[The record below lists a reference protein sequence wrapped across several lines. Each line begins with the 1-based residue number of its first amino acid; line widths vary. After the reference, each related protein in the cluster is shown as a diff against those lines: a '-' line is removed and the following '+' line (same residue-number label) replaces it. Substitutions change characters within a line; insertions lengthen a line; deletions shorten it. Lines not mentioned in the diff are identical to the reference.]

1 MSDRGEPNVSIRDRD
16 RPRRSC
22 LSVPGSSEKML
33 AKAVGLPADMVII
46 DLEDAVAPAQKDA
59 ARAATVQAIGAHD
72 WGSKVVCVRINDWTS
87 PWTVFDALALVEG
100 AGGRLDEVMLPKVES
115 AAQVVALEL
124 VLTQAEQRAGIEEG
138 AVGIVAQLETARG
151 IADAEVICGASSR
164 LRAVVFGPAD
174 YAASVE
180 MPVLTGGVD
189 IPEYPGD
196 HFNYVYSKLLIAGR
210 MHGLQ
215 VLDGPYLAI
224 RDVEGLRTYSHR
236 TRSLGFDG
244 KWALHPDQLA
254 TINELFSPTQQQFDR
269 AWEIIEACERAT
281 GDDGR
286 GAVALRG
293 EMIDEASRKMASRI
307 RAKGERAGLVRA
319 TGR

>member
-1 MSDRGEPNVSIRDRD
+1 VTTRDRD

-22 LSVPGSSEKML
+22 LSVPGSNDKML
-33 AKAVGLPADMVII
+33 TKAVALPADMVII
-46 DLEDAVAPAQKDA
+46 DLEDAVVPAQKDA
-59 ARAATVQAIGAHD
+59 ARAATVEAVRALD
-72 WGSKVVCVRINDWTS
+72 WGAKVVCIRINDWTS

-100 AGGRLDEVMLPKVES
+100 AGARLDEVMLPKVES
-115 AAQVVALEL
+115 AAQVVALDL
-124 VLTQAEQRAGIEEG
+124 VLAQAELRSGLETG
-138 AVGIVAQLETARG
+138 AIGIVAQLETARG
-151 IADAEVICGASSR
+151 IADADAICGASPR
-164 LRAVVFGPAD
+164 VRAVVFGPAD

-224 RDVEGLRTYSHR
+224 RDLDGLRAYSQR
-236 TRSLGFDG
+236 TRALGFDG
-244 KWALHPDQLA
+244 KWALHPDQLPI
-254 TINELFSPTQQQFDR
+254 INEVFSPTQQQFDR
-269 AWEIIEACERAT
+269 AWEIIEACERAAA

-286 GAVALRG
+286 GAVALAG

-307 RAKGERAGLVRA
+307 RAKGERAGLER
-319 TGR
+319 TT